1 MNNDGKFSSKL
12 GGQGEGE
19 GDGGSSQLHVSTS
32 QN

>member
-1 MNNDGKFSSKL
+1 MNNDGKFSGKL